1 MPIFST
7 YAFAAGTIEY
17 EIKDDIATLYSVK
30 YSRSL
35 SADGQPTGS
44 YLNLTVDAYYNFPSD
59 KLGHQRL
66 SPSFFTRVSTNE
78 GQERMNWAYVTVDNQ
93 GGRIDFKG
101 GVGLDPEM
109 LEAGEINVTIYYG
122 FLAYDGFNGYGSSE
136 ASKFYIAQPYTFQV
150 NLTTQP
156 SGTINVN
163 HDSTDPSDPETGG
176 SEDEVDSGKCGE
188 NLTWTLDANG
198 TLTISG
204 TGAMYNYQY
213 GNGTPWYEYDTLIES
228 VIIEDGVTAI
238 GNSAFDEMTIPKI
251 SIGHSV
257 SNIGSSA
264 FYIGSGNVMVIEFSG
279 NAPAI
284 SLEAFNTCGNGL
296 IDIYYDPA
304 TGGWE
309 NAIRQEYVLMNDPII
324 SWIYSD
330 NATDKLPVSDRL
342 SFTNAEKYFGDQEN
356 GYFITQ
362 ADYDRLT
369 SNLKWFERMALP
381 SLNIEGTEWFP
392 SEWDGS
398 CRGMSVL
405 VALGRLGIIDPSDV
419 QSSAQTMFDVEQGNA
434 PISQSTQSEIN
445 FYHSQQHIPA
455 IRSVRSEFMKQS
467 QNTQISQMEQCITA
481 AEQQGKTALID
492 FAYYSDSRDSVLGHT
507 VLGYAI
513 ERGTFKLSINGTE
526 YQFDRRVLIYD
537 PNMAGDQQVASK
549 SALYYNDTQWAMM
562 GNYNVVSTSNDLKT
576 NSADDTAQLQ
586 IVTSNPDYINAIDY
600 KTGERNF
607 TEDVKSAFLSG
618 LADFFILENPYA
630 KYNISKGRFNGNNT
644 ICDGMV
650 ILEDLDA
657 ASDTEEETIIALP
670 LDSAYTVA
678 TAEQA
683 VDVSLAYEN
692 LYLSANSEAPG
703 EVTFNPEGKIDMKT
717 EKSANGSLSLTAND
731 GYTTVPWNVV
741 TAQAADVTELSLSQT
756 DEGIVLEGNDL
767 TNTTVYGTN
776 DKETVE
782 LNFSTEEKEVLV
794 TEDEEN
800 NTIEVKLDQDDD
812 GTFETTLNESD
823 SSDDG
828 SSSSGDN
835 AGSSDDDSGSS
846 DGNTDSSGDDSE
858 PSGNDTDSSDN
869 DHGSAG
875 NDSGSS
881 SNTGGHSPSRYTVS
895 VASGIDNGSI
905 RVSPSRAERGD
916 TVTITVDPDEGYELD
931 TLTVTDSNG
940 NRITTEKESDTQYT
954 FEMPRGRVSIDA
966 AFIAIEEET
975 APQPSGEPFT
985 DVSSR
990 DWFYGA
996 VEYVY
1001 KHGMMNGTTSN
1012 LFAPGGTA
1020 TRAMIVTILHR
1031 LENEPP
1037 AIASGFTDIAAD
1049 SYYAGAVNWA
1059 AANGIV
1065 NGVNET
1071 SFAPNEPITREQ
1083 LAAILYRYAE
1093 LKNYDVTISDIS
1105 LHEYMDADEI
1115 SAFANTAMQ
1124 WANENELITGKTAVS
1139 LNPQGNATRAE
1150 VATILMRFCECI
1162 INR

>member
-1 MPIFST
+1 MRKRGKRIWSMVLVLAMLLTMMPVSVLAADADTKYEKVEFNGHTSQFIQGDIPWEDAKTQCEEMEGHLLTITSQEEQNFITQLLHSIYGQSNQRGGSWLGFIRENYVST
-7 YAFAAGTIEY
+7 WITGEEF
-17 EIKDDIATLYSVK
+17 LYS
-30 YSRSL
+30 
-35 SADGQPTGS
+35 
-44 YLNLTVDAYYNFPSD
+44 
-59 KLGHQRL
+59 
-66 SPSFFTRVSTNE
+66 
-78 GQERMNWAYVTVDNQ
+78 NWNSGEPN
-93 GGRIDFKG
+93 GG
-101 GVGLDPEM
+101 
-109 LEAGEINVTIYYG
+109 AGK
-122 FLAYDGFNGYGSSE
+122 GYGIVNRDGRWNDGGATWSDATGFICEWDSS
-136 ASKFYIAQPYTFQV
+136 QNGP
-150 NLTTQP
+150 
-156 SGTINVN
+156 
-163 HDSTDPSDPETGG
+163 DDPETGG
-176 SEDEVDSGKCGE
+176 SEDEVVSGKCGE

-213 GNGTPWYEYDTLIES
+213 VDQTPWYAHQAMIKS
-228 VIIEDGVTAI
+228 VIIEDGVTTI
-238 GNSAFDEMTIPKI
+238 GNSAFEAMPVQKI
-251 SIGHSV
+251 SIGNSV
-257 SNIGSSA
+257 QSVGSFA
-264 FYIGSGNVMVIEFSG
+264 LAGDTRGMVIEFSG
-279 NAPAI
+279 DAPTI
-284 SLEAFNTCGNGL
+284 DSNAFNGSPG
-296 IDIYYDPA
+296 IDVYYNPSME
-304 TGGWE
+304 GWE
-309 NAIRQEYVLMNDPII
+309 TVIAQEYVLPNNPMLAWI
-324 SWIYSD
+324 SSD

-342 SFTNAEKYFGDQEN
+342 SFTNTQTYFGDEAD
-356 GYFITQ
+356 GYFITK
-362 ADYDRLT
+362 ADYDRLR
-369 SNLKWFERMALP
+369 SNLTWAERSALP
-381 SLNIEGTEWFP
+381 KYNVDGTESSPDKWG
-392 SEWDGS
+392 GS
-398 CRGMSVL
+398 CSGMCL
-405 VALGRLGIIDPSDV
+405 LLALGKRGSITSADIH
-419 QSSAQTMFDVEQGNA
+419 SSAQTMFELDQNRQPLSGA
-434 PISQSTQSEIN
+434 TKSAIN
-445 FYHSQQHIPA
+445 FYQFQQNIPTLSDA
-455 IRSVRSEFMKQS
+455 KVEFMRQEQTEQIKEMERLIAAVE
-467 QNTQISQMEQCITA
+467 TQGQ
-481 AEQQGKTALID
+481 TALISLG
-492 FAYYSDSRDSVLGHT
+492 YYKDNAVKYHA

-513 ERGTFKLSINGTE
+513 ERGTFEVTINGAA

-537 PNMAGDQQVASK
+537 PTYAGDQQVANS
-549 SALYYNDTQWAMM
+549 SALYYNDTQWAMT
-562 GNYNVVSTSNDLKT
+562 GIYNVVSISNDIDVDST
-576 NSADDTAQLQ
+576 NDTAQLRL
-586 IVTSNPDYINAIDY
+586 VTANYNYLNAVDY
-600 KTGERNF
+600 KTGETNF
-607 TEDVKSAFLSG
+607 EKIQKHAFLYTPDDFLTLYDSVNKQYTISNG
-618 LADFFILENPYA
+618 L
-630 KYNISKGRFNGNNT
+630 FNGKSTMRDNMY
-644 ICDGMV
+644 IIGRSRAISGV
-650 ILEDLDA
+650 ED
-657 ASDTEEETIIALP
+657 ETVIALP

-800 NTIEVKLDQDDD
+800 NTIEVKLDRDDD

-858 PSGNDTDSSDN
+858 PSGDDTDSSDN
-869 DHGSAG
+869 DHDSAG

-940 NRITTEKESDTQYT
+940 NRITTEKESDTRYT

-966 AFIAIEEET
+966 AFIAIEEEPV
-975 APQPSGEPFT
+975 PQPSGEPFT
-985 DVSSR
+985 DVSNR

-1093 LKNYDVTISDIS
+1093 LKNYDVAISDIS

-1150 VATILMRFCECI
+1150 VATILMRFCESI